1 MRIEPGPPAALR
13 DWNPETDIWSL
24 YHVYKDFSEADDLAA
39 AKPAKL
45 AEMKSLFDRAA
56 RDNHVYP
63 IGAGLIP
70 LLYPDQRIGTTATE
84 WTFTDLTRRLPEF
97 AAPDLRA
104 RHSRA
109 VVDLTVPAQANGVV
123 YALGGRSGGVTL
135 YFDHGK
141 LTYEYNGL
149 VVTTTTLHSDQPLR
163 SEEQT
168 SEEYTSEI
176 Q

>member
-1 MRIEPGPPAALR
+1 MLCFFKQKTAYEMRIS
-13 DWNPETDIWSL
+13 DWSSDVCS
-24 YHVYKDFSEADDLAA
+24 SDL
-39 AKPAKL
+39 L

-104 RHSRA
+104 RHSRDRKS
-109 VVDLTVPAQANGVV
+109 VV
-123 YALGGRSGGVTL
+123 
-135 YFDHGK
+135 
-141 LTYEYNGL
+141 
-149 VVTTTTLHSDQPLR
+149 
-163 SEEQT
+163 
-168 SEEYTSEI
+168 
-176 Q
+176 